1 LLVCHQAPEY
11 TDALLASIH
20 CLLPSAVSLAFALAV
35 GMAQEPAA
43 AKTREEVRSVWRT
56 AFLQNGKWKL
66 LDVR

>member
-1 LLVCHQAPEY
+1 
-11 TDALLASIH
+11 
-20 CLLPSAVSLAFALAV
+20 
-35 GMAQEPAA
+35 MAQEPAA